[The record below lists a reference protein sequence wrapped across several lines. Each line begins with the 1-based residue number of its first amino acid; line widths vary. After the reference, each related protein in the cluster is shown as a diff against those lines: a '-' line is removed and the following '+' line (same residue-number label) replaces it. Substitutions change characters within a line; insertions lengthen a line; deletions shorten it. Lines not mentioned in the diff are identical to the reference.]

1 MGKNILSNVAKTN
14 DGIEIYYEV
23 TGSGE
28 PIIFVHE
35 YAGDFR
41 SWEQQVRYFS
51 RQFKCITYNAR
62 GYTPSTVPE
71 EVEKYSQ
78 EFARDDLL
86 AVLDDLEIETS
97 HIVGLSMGAFAT
109 LHFGMTLSL
118 IHI

>member
-1 MGKNILSNVAKTN
+1 MSNVAKTT

-71 EVEKYSQ
+71 DVEKYSQ
-78 EFARDDLL
+78 ELARDDLL
-86 AVLDDLEIETS
+86 AVLDDLEIKTS

-109 LHFGMTLSL
+109 LHGAR
-118 IHI
+118 